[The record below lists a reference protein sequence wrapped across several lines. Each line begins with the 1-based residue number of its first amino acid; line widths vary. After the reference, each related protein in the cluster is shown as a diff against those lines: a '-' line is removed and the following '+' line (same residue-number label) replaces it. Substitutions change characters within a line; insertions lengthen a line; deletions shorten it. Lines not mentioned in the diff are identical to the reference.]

1 MKVLIIG
8 GRGFIGRNVK
18 EYLEKK
24 NSEGADY
31 EISAPT
37 SAELDCVDEQ
47 AVTDYLQE
55 GRFDTVLNFAVYD
68 ERPGTDRD
76 ASKVLEYN
84 LRIFFNFAKNHEY
97 YGRMFFTGS
106 GAEFDKRNDIHLAKE
121 DEVGKT
127 IPVSQYG
134 LMKYTVNELIESSD
148 NIYNIRLWG
157 IYGKYEYYPTKFIS
171 GICCKTIKG
180 LPMTVRQNVFFDYL
194 WIDDFLKMLDIFM
207 HKELKYHSYN
217 MCTGEPVDLVTLCNI
232 VKEVSGKD
240 YGTFVCKEGL
250 AKEYTASNERLMK
263 ELGSD
268 FRYTP
273 VKQAVKELYD
283 WYAAHEDM
291 IDIYKLIY

>member
-18 EYLEKK
+18 EYLEMR
-24 NSEGADY
+24 NAEGADY
-31 EISAPT
+31 EIAAPT
-37 SAELDCVDEQ
+37 SAELDCIDEA
-47 AVTDYLQE
+47 AVTEMLKN
-55 GRFDTVLNFAVYD
+55 GRFDTVLNFAVYAD
-68 ERPGTDRD
+68 SPENGRD

-97 YGRMFFTGS
+97 YGRMFYTGS
-106 GAEFDKRNDIHLAKE
+106 GAEFDKRYDIHLAKE
-121 DEVGKT
+121 DDLGKT
-127 IPVSQYG
+127 VPVSQYG
-134 LMKYTVNELIESSD
+134 LMKYAVNEIIEKSD

-207 HKELKYHSYN
+207 HRELSFHSYN
-217 MCTGEPVDLVTLCNI
+217 MCTGEMIDLVTLCNMVREI
-232 VKEVSGKD
+232 SGKD
-240 YGTFVCKEGL
+240 NGIFVCKNGL
-250 AKEYTASNERLMK
+250 AKEYTASNERLLN
-263 ELGSD
+263 ELGGFS
-268 FRYTP
+268 YTP
-273 VKQAVKELYD
+273 VKQAVKELYG